1 MLPFYGEGGESQIGS
16 GEIIILQGQYCFL
29 YEEADSI
36 IYYEKEQ
43 GVLTKINKG
52 KNEISRIGIRIN
64 CEEVNISL
72 IMKEQENY
80 VLETEE
86 INVLQLMKVL
96 KNKENELFLHSDILG
111 VGKEIYEYSIYTV

>member
-1 MLPFYGEGGESQIGS
+1 M
-16 GEIIILQGQYCFL
+16 ILQGQYCFL

-52 KNEISRIGIRIN
+52 KNEVSRIGIRIN
-64 CEEVNISL
+64 SEEVNISL

-96 KNKENELFLHSDILG
+96 KNKANELFLHSDILG

>member
-1 MLPFYGEGGESQIGS
+1 
-16 GEIIILQGQYCFL
+16 
-29 YEEADSI
+29 
-36 IYYEKEQ
+36 
-43 GVLTKINKG
+43 
-52 KNEISRIGIRIN
+52 
-64 CEEVNISL
+64 
-72 IMKEQENY
+72 MKEQENY